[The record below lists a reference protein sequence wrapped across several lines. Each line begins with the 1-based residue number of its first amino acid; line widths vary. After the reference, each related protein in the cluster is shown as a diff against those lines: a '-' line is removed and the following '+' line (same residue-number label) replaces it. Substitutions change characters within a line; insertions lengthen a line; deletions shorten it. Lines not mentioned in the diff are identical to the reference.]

1 MAAPSRRRLAIDRHV
16 RHQHSEAS
24 AEHHRRATVRELRE
38 RAQRR
43 PLSRFSCCDGRR
55 VPVLH
60 GSSGSVSGLGWLGP
74 AHLSEDDRSHPTDL
88 LDLLHALG
96 SAARRL
102 RSWAKQVRTLVEPS
116 RGHPPTRQHAN
127 TPTRHHVNTSTRQ
140 LPSPPRSE
148 FRKHVDHQNLS
159 HGSFELPVM
168 LGPQCFALSCGPLFK
183 HEDPRTDCGSAFHL
197 RCPIAGHP
205 GTGRCFW
212 SNGYT
217 LVWNQ
222 KVRTRMADV
231 TAHLN
236 NLDTLALSPFTLH
249 PSGSRF
255 HPSPSA
261 SDSLRWTWRARATST
276 RKTMLRRR

>member
-127 TPTRHHVNTSTRQ
+127 TPTRQHVNTPTP
-140 LPSPPRSE
+140 LPSPLRVPQTRGPPKPQPR
-148 FRKHVDHQNLS
+148 L
-159 HGSFELPVM
+159 
-168 LGPQCFALSCGPLFK
+168 
-183 HEDPRTDCGSAFHL
+183 
-197 RCPIAGHP
+197 
-205 GTGRCFW
+205 
-212 SNGYT
+212 
-217 LVWNQ
+217 
-222 KVRTRMADV
+222 VRTPG
-231 TAHLN
+231 H
-236 NLDTLALSPFTLH
+236 
-249 PSGSRF
+249 
-255 HPSPSA
+255 
-261 SDSLRWTWRARATST
+261 ARATVLCALVRAALQT
-276 RKTMLRRR
+276 RGP